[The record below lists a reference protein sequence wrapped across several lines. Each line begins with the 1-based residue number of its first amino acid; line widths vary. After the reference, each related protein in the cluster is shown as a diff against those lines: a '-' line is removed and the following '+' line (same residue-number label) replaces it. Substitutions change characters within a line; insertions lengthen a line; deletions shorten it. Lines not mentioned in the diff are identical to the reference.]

1 MEKESR
7 LEYPV
12 FLLAANKQ
20 ASRGCFFFFRCLK
33 EEGRRSERRREGG
46 GERRSNRSRKLAE
59 AKSEREE
66 KKRNTTNARTHAPDG
81 KESRSE
87 DEWLVQIQETD
98 TQFLRWTKAPW

>member
-33 EEGRRSERRREGG
+33 EEGRKERGRGG
-46 GERRSNRSRKLAE
+46 AI
-59 AKSEREE
+59 
-66 KKRNTTNARTHAPDG
+66 DQ
-81 KESRSE
+81 ES
-87 DEWLVQIQETD
+87 
-98 TQFLRWTKAPW
+98 

>member
-20 ASRGCFFFFRCLK
+20 ASRGCFFFFFRCLK
-33 EEGRRSERRREGG
+33 EEGRREGEEEQSIKKVSG
-46 GERRSNRSRKLAE
+46 GESG
-59 AKSEREE
+59 REE
-66 KKRNTTNARTHAPDG
+66 KKRNTTNARRHAPDG

-98 TQFLRWTKAPW
+98 TQFLRWTKAP